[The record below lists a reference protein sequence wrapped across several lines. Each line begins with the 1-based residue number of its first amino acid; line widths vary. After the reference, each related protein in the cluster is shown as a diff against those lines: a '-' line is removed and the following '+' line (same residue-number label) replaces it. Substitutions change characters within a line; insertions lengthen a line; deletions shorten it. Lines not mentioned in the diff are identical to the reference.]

1 MTRAKDI
8 SRLIT
13 DADFG
18 GTLTVGDITASS
30 LNGGQ
35 FGGRRNIII
44 NGAMQISQRIGT
56 TATALTGGNY
66 GLDRWGMYSDGNS
79 YTTQQVV
86 DAPDGFYNSMKLTV
100 TGTTTPNYS
109 FFGQRIEGLNVNHIG
124 LGTAN
129 CQSFTLSF
137 YVKSSVT
144 GVYSI
149 SMTNGVGD
157 LGYPVQYTIN
167 SANTWERKSMT
178 IAPITSGTWVTDSTN
193 GLYLRVNMGS
203 PSSRT
208 ATANGWRSGNFDGA
222 DGSTGGVTWATTSGA
237 TWYITGVQLEV
248 GSVATLFEHRS
259 FGEELALCQRYYHEQ
274 GNYPESPNSGYEGF
288 CVTAA
293 YNAGGA
299 RGVIHLPTKMRTTP
313 ALSTIGSFELL
324 GAATVA
330 VTAITLA
337 DGGGNP
343 AVGINAASSGLT
355 ASQAHELRSSN
366 DQAARIQ
373 FDAEL

>member
-1 MTRAKDI
+1 M
-8 SRLIT
+8 
-13 DADFG
+13 ADN
-18 GTLTVGDITASS
+18 TIH
-30 LNGGQ
+30 
-35 FGGRRNIII
+35 GRRNIII
-44 NGAMQISQRIGT
+44 NGAFQISQRIGT
-56 TATALTGGNY
+56 TATALSGGNY
-66 GLDRWGMYSDGNS
+66 GLDRWGMYYDGNS

-129 CQSFTLSF
+129 CQSFTVSF

-149 SMTNGVGD
+149 SMTNGAGN
-157 LGYPVQYTIN
+157 LAYPVQYTIN

-178 IAPITSGTWVTDSTN
+178 IPPITSGTWVTDSTN

-222 DGSTGGVTWATTSGA
+222 DGSTGAVTWATTSGA
-237 TWYITGVQLEV
+237 TFHMTGVQLEV
-248 GSVATLFEHRS
+248 GSVATPFEHASS
-259 FGEELALCQRYYHEQ
+259 FGEQLALCQRYFYKSENTNSTYKRYSVMHVETTV
-274 GNYPESPNSGYEGF
+274 NTRSKYPLPVPMRDHPALTKTGTLAIYNSAGGIINL
-288 CVTAA
+288 TAISLNPVFTQ
-293 YNAGGA
+293 NAG
-299 RGVIHLPTKMRTTP
+299 
-313 ALSTIGSFELL
+313 L
-324 GAATVA
+324 GFRDVCIFA
-330 VTAITLA
+330 V
-337 DGGGNP
+337 
-343 AVGINAASSGLT
+343 VGSGLT
-355 ASQAHELRSSN
+355 AGTVATLLSN
-366 DQAARIQ
+366 NAAASLQ